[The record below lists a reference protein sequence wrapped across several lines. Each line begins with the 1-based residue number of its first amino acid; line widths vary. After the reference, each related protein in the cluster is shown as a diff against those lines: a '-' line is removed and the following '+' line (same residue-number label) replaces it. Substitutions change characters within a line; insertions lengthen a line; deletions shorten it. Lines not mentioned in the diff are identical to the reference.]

1 MATPPR
7 PRSSPGRCPNLHLGP
22 GCAVY
27 AGRLLPQTR
36 RLDVPEHARRRPW
49 HLRLPVVRLQQQG
62 EQAVRFGAEGKRL
75 RRPCTG
81 HTKAPTSPLAQA
93 MEMSR
98 LHEPLQIYLGPTR
111 HVKRE
116 MICWYD
122 VPLIVNYCFEKVV
135 RVSRL
140 FLNTFFKIMPVVL
153 FYGFWIS
160 CRQHDITGAS
170 NSP

>member
-1 MATPPR
+1 MRRGLWRLLRAQEAPR
-7 PRSSPGRCPNLHLGP
+7 EGP

-116 MICWYD
+116 MICWA
-122 VPLIVNYCFEKVV
+122 VASQLIID
-135 RVSRL
+135 S
-140 FLNTFFKIMPVVL
+140 
-153 FYGFWIS
+153 
-160 CRQHDITGAS
+160 
-170 NSP
+170 